1 MITHNSALQGIAR
14 ALEIFEKIGAKKDIE
29 KVIAKKKLLTA

>member
-1 MITHNSALQGIAR
+1 MMT
-14 ALEIFEKIGAKKDIE
+14 EIFEKVGAKKDIE